1 MDKIVYTMIK
11 DFRGNDSCIESS
23 EGLLIP
29 LDPANSD
36 YQRYLKSLE
45 DEANTL

>member
-1 MDKIVYTMIK
+1 MEKIVYTIIK
-11 DFRGNDSCIESS
+11 DLKGEDSCIESS

-36 YQRYLKSLE
+36 YQRYLASLN
-45 DEANTL
+45 EASTL